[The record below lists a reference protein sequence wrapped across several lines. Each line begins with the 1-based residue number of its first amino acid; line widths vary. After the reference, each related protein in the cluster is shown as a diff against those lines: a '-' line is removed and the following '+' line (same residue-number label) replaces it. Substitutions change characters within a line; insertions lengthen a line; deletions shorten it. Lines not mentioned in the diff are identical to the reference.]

1 MVQPRRFGKSLRA
14 IACAALVGACATLP
28 DGSGP
33 PPISF
38 SEMPPLALDVG
49 RIELDDR
56 YRSPAAA
63 PNVEHIFPVPPAAA
77 VRVWVRDR
85 LRATGSGGA
94 LRVVLRRADVV
105 ETRLGSAGGLRGLL
119 TTEQTE
125 RYDATIDLSLEILD
139 PAGEVRSRINAEVRR
154 SRTIAEDVSVNER
167 RTIWHEMVRAL
178 ADNMDRT
185 LEEQIRV
192 HFGKWLKRPPG

>member
-1 MVQPRRFGKSLRA
+1 MIQPRRFGKFSRA

-38 SEMPPLALDVG
+38 GEMPPLAFDVG
-49 RIELDDR
+49 RIEIDDR

-63 PNVEHIFPVPPAAA
+63 PNVEHLLAEPPAAA

-85 LRATGSGGA
+85 LRAAGGGGA

-125 RYDATIDLSLEILD
+125 RYDATIDLSLEITDL
-139 PAGEVRSRINAEVRR
+139 AGEVRSRINAEVRR

-167 RTIWHEMVRAL
+167 RTIWHELVRAL
-178 ADNMDRT
+178 AENMDRT
-185 LEEQIRV
+185 LEERIRA
-192 HFGKWLKRPPG
+192 HFGRWLKRPLG

>member
-1 MVQPRRFGKSLRA
+1 MIQSRRFGKMLRA
-14 IACAALVGACATLP
+14 IACAAFVGACATLP

-38 SEMPPLALDVG
+38 RDMPPLALDVG
-49 RIELDDR
+49 RIEIDDR

-63 PNVEHIFPVPPAAA
+63 PNVEHLFPEPPAAA

-105 ETRLGSAGGLRGLL
+105 ETQLGSAGGLRGLV

-125 RYDATIDLSLEILD
+125 RYAATIDLSLEILD

-178 ADNMDRT
+178 AGNLDRT
-185 LEEQIRV
+185 LEDQVRA
-192 HFGKWLKRPPG
+192 HFGEWLEPPRG